1 MRAIFVAGIIIVII
15 TIFVIIIVIQYCR
28 FGATSL

>member
-1 MRAIFVAGIIIVII
+1 MRDIFVAAIIIVII
-15 TIFVIIIVIQYCR
+15 TIIVIIIIQYCR

>member
-1 MRAIFVAGIIIVII
+1 MRDIFVAAIVIVII
-15 TIFVIIIVIQYCR
+15 TIIVIIIIQYCR